1 MEKTVRIEFTA
12 REVDD
17 LIRHLKGLDA
27 LYTQINQSGSGP
39 VSALLY
45 KIKLAELIIT
55 GMWQSTVTTFSSY

>member
-1 MEKTVRIEFTA
+1 MEKTVRIEFPA

-17 LIRHLKGLDA
+17 LIRHFKGLDA

-45 KIKLAELIIT
+45 KIKLAQQQ
-55 GMWQSTVTTFSSY
+55 GK